1 MPGFL
6 HASRISAPNG
16 LLYYYNGFV
25 LFDYPAMYAG
35 VIAMNPY
42 FDCGTGEHRLLL
54 SKDDWFSV
62 FEHKGTTVT
71 KKKRKESFFH
81 PFVYFVPFVIRFFP
95 VKNGRA

>member
-42 FDCGTGEHRLLL
+42 FDCGTGEHGLLL

-62 FEHKGTTVT
+62 FEHKGHDGH
-71 KKKRKESFFH
+71 KEKTQGIIFFT
-81 PFVYFVPFVIRFFP
+81 PLCTLYPLW
-95 VKNGRA
+95 